1 MKNLLDYIFLLLAVK
16 PYCYETVHDVKVS
29 RCNQVEVKVFVSMTY
44 FIESN
49 TYFVAFAFTRIHHP
63 SSVVVHKQIYLLT
76 KYFLHEYELEISG
89 CMSMWIHTQCFHVIF

>member
-49 TYFVAFAFTRIHHP
+49 TYFVTFALPGYIIHHLWL
-63 SSVVVHKQIYLLT
+63 SINRYIY
-76 KYFLHEYELEISG
+76 
-89 CMSMWIHTQCFHVIF
+89 